1 VPRRIGAEPSCRCR
15 RLRCWPFP
23 WRYYRAEYYSLSL
36 PCFLAVPS
44 PSKVLLTFS
53 KGCGWQL
60 SKGTW
65 EEAGQGWFVS
75 REEWRV
81 TRGGRDHP
89 PRIVWVL
96 ARDSLVWFH
105 RGAGDTETVRSEVA
119 RGEWGRLADT
129 QTRLLVNRHRRV
141 NTEHWAVRV
150 RGQRRDG
157 FSGSLQAPDTYPCIN
172 CLQEP
177 CYAVSLR
184 TGNAG
189 QTATA
194 ILAILH
200 LSETWDGAIES
211 REQRVSRAMRPPVG
225 HHQGEATACR
235 AESQHVHHQW
245 KKRVEAMHWLKRR
258 RMINSVWFS
267 RQTKWG
273 PMKWPSANRHPQF
286 HPPLVLSAAACRDKN
301 HSTATTH
308 SRQQ

>member
-177 CYAVSLR
+177 CYAVSPNR
-184 TGNAG
+184 
-189 QTATA
+189 QC
-194 ILAILH
+194 
-200 LSETWDGAIES
+200 GAD
-211 REQRVSRAMRPPVG
+211 R
-225 HHQGEATACR
+225 H
-235 AESQHVHHQW
+235 
-245 KKRVEAMHWLKRR
+245 
-258 RMINSVWFS
+258 
-267 RQTKWG
+267 
-273 PMKWPSANRHPQF
+273 RHPG
-286 HPPLVLSAAACRDKN
+286 HPAPQRDMGWG
-301 HSTATTH
+301 H
-308 SRQQ
+308 